1 MSKEINPPLKVGDRI
16 VLISI
21 EDPISPITI
30 GTKGT
35 VIGVGSDPWSVE
47 PIYKVDWDNGR
58 FLNLIGDTD
67 VWYKEDE
74 KENLTESVSGS
85 KKPCETL
92 SQGKEFCKK
101 LQNIL
106 SSGTGGKGARTLKND
121 NFNFWR
127 DYISGEYVTIQKKI
141 VLSPGTE
148 EFKKRYKDLLKFKQ
162 VLNKFSNCSK
172 MKDAISK
179 DLIVIKTKGITMLVN
194 DDDEYSLFNRL
205 DSHYSNQA
213 YILTKVVLEIYDENI
228 DEYDNQEII
237 STINEM
243 SNDYDPSFYGFI
255 DTVIQS
261 ILDDENDRETLMG
274 YFQYTRDK
282 GYDVESKAAEVLR
295 KNGYEVH
302 EFGGDYSFVDY
313 FGVDMLATKD
323 GVLRPIQVSS
333 GRKSE
338 PKFYEFQDNDC
349 ECWLLYPAS
358 KGRFKRET
366 ILSESDKNRKTFI
379 DEILPVMTILK
390 ADKDQSIFKFLV
402 ALRDSGITNMMS
414 LSNFTWGGEDYLRR
428 YLQIQE
434 LQGSYPV
441 IEDKDQEEELI
452 DLARDSQRNMIQAAF
467 NYLSDEGEE
476 ASIENINRVLRRL
489 GSIAFK
495 YYTLKL

>member
-16 VLISI
+16 VLISM
-21 EDPISPITI
+21 EDPISPVTV

-35 VIGVGSDPWSVE
+35 VKGVGSDPWSTE
-47 PIYKVDWDNGR
+47 PIYYVDWDNNR
-58 FLNLIGDTD
+58 FMNLIGDTD
-67 VWYKEDE
+67 MWYKEDE
-74 KENLTESVSGS
+74 KENLTESVKSS
-85 KKPCETL
+85 KNPCETL
-92 SQGKEFCKK
+92 TKGKEFCKK
-101 LQNIL
+101 LGNIL
-106 SSGTGGKGARTLKND
+106 SNGTGGKGAKILKNN

-141 VLSPGTE
+141 VLSPGSE

-162 VLNKFSNCSK
+162 ILNRYPNCSK
-172 MKDAISK
+172 MKEAITK
-179 DLIVIKTKGITMLVN
+179 DLMVIKTKGITMLVN

-205 DSHYSNQA
+205 DSHYSNQS
-213 YILTKVVLEIYDENI
+213 YILTKAVLDIYDEDI
-228 DEYDNQEII
+228 DNYDSQEII
-237 STINEM
+237 FTINEL

-261 ILDDENDRETLMG
+261 ILDDEKDRETLMG

-282 GYDVESKAAEVLR
+282 GYDVESKAAKILR

-333 GRKSE
+333 GRKGE

-366 ILSESDKNRKTFI
+366 ILSESDKNRKNFI
-379 DEILPVMTILK
+379 DEIQPVMPIIR
-390 ADKDQSIFKFLV
+390 ADKDKSIFNFLV
-402 ALRDSGITNMMS
+402 ALRDSGIVNMMGAGD
-414 LSNFTWGGEDYLRR
+414 FTWRGEDFLRR

-434 LQGSYPV
+434 LKGSYQV
-441 IEDKDQEEELI
+441 IEDEDQEEELI
-452 DLARDSQRNMIQAAF
+452 GLARDSQRNMIQAAMAF
-467 NYLSDEGEE
+467 LEERGDEPTIDNVNK
-476 ASIENINRVLRRL
+476 ALRFL
-489 GSIAFK
+489 GLRALK
-495 YYTLKL
+495 YYMMKF